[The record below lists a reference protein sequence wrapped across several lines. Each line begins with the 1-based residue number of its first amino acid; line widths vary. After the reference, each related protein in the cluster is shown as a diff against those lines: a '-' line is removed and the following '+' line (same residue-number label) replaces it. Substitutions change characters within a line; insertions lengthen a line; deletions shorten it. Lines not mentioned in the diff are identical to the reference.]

1 MVFCLFDECQ
11 KEVSTA
17 QATNQN
23 STSIPDLA
31 EM

>member
-11 KEVSTA
+11 NEVSTA

-23 STSIPDLA
+23 STSIPDLT